1 MEDMIMKNTNENSLV
16 QVLVGIVLLAVGL
29 YMLSQRVYIHH
40 GWSVIRFGSFNISS
54 GLVTVPL
61 IIGIIWRFY
70 DPKSMAARILL
81 AVGVIIIIV
90 SLLMSMQIS
99 FMRIS
104 LFEYILIF
112 GCIGAGCGLLLKNL
126 LKAK

>member
-1 MEDMIMKNTNENSLV
+1 MKNTNENNLV
-16 QVLVGIVLLAVGL
+16 QLLAGIILLAAGL

-40 GWSVIRFGSFNISS
+40 GWSVIHFGSFSVSS

-70 DPKSMAARILL
+70 DPKSMIPKILIVL
-81 AVGVIIIIV
+81 GVIFIIV
-90 SLLMSMQIS
+90 SLLMNMRIS

-112 GCIGAGCGLLLKNL
+112 GCMGAGCGLLLKNL
-126 LKAK
+126 FKTRG